1 MPQSGDIYSS
11 GSFPQFDHSS
21 LADAHA
27 NWKEWKPLMQSAMH
41 STVLSHILAGA
52 NMDFTAADLLS
63 AWIYQPKPA
72 HFYLPG
78 YPVLLHSTAARGFEK
93 RQKQNS
99 ARGLLY
105 QKIQASFWRCLCD
118 NFSKSDAKCIDI
130 CNPMSTSYEREI
142 EDGDQMADYDGDYRE
157 PYATRLYLMLEKK
170 YAKTEALDALRV
182 VKEYEVSLSE
192 IHSPGW
198 DFEKWT
204 EDFSEKWRALD
215 NGRKTQNPEFHDCMR
230 LLTFLQESKIPMWK
244 TYANMYFLQH
254 GQDATYYVM
263 APLLESLQS
272 HYRLQ
277 THALNGSAPFAEAK
291 LVRFKKMKSHHVFL
305 SP

>member
-1 MPQSGDIYSS
+1 
-11 GSFPQFDHSS
+11 
-21 LADAHA
+21 
-27 NWKEWKPLMQSAMH
+27 
-41 STVLSHILAGA
+41 
-52 NMDFTAADLLS
+52 MDFTAADLLS

-157 PYATRLYLMLEKK
+157 PYATRLYLMLE
-170 YAKTEALDALRV
+170 
-182 VKEYEVSLSE
+182 
-192 IHSPGW
+192 
-198 DFEKWT
+198 
-204 EDFSEKWRALD
+204 
-215 NGRKTQNPEFHDCMR
+215 
-230 LLTFLQESKIPMWK
+230 
-244 TYANMYFLQH
+244 
-254 GQDATYYVM
+254 
-263 APLLESLQS
+263 
-272 HYRLQ
+272 
-277 THALNGSAPFAEAK
+277 PFAEAK
-291 LVRFKKMKSHHVFL
+291 LVRFKKMKAKKENKDSGSEICVGGRK
-305 SP
+305 

>member
-182 VKEYEVSLSE
+182 VKE
-192 IHSPGW
+192 
-198 DFEKWT
+198 
-204 EDFSEKWRALD
+204 
-215 NGRKTQNPEFHDCMR
+215 
-230 LLTFLQESKIPMWK
+230 
-244 TYANMYFLQH
+244 
-254 GQDATYYVM
+254 
-263 APLLESLQS
+263 
-272 HYRLQ
+272 
-277 THALNGSAPFAEAK
+277 
-291 LVRFKKMKSHHVFL
+291 
-305 SP
+305 